1 MKLPD
6 PLELP
11 MRDLLIATVVAI
23 TTLTPAAAQ
32 TVFARSNGTTR
43 NGQVLV
49 NRSQGMMNQPNV
61 GEGPVSCLK
70 RKTTGNLECHSF
82 KEWQRIAYRLEKK
95 QRKQGR

>member
-1 MKLPD
+1 
-6 PLELP
+6 
-11 MRDLLIATVVAI
+11 MRDLLIATFIAFA
-23 TTLTPAAAQ
+23 TLTSATAQ

-43 NGQVLV
+43 NGPVPV
-49 NRSQGMMNQPNV
+49 NGSPGMMNQPNV

-82 KEWQRIAYRLEKK
+82 KEWQRIAYRLGKK